1 MEDLEKCPDM
11 GEENNTL
18 ENPKIKREVFFLDDD
33 HNIVDPGKSTQL
45 VIGEYDENGRLIK
58 ETFGY
63 TNVQLKNQE
72 KHHDE

>member
-45 VIGEYDENGRLIK
+45 VIGEYDENGIK
-58 ETFGY
+58 LYGIPER
-63 TNVQLKNQE
+63 E
-72 KHHDE
+72 KQCANI